1 MTNRRPSPNSSD
13 PQVTSNSTSGRASW
27 SFGYSPAGG
36 VSKTASV
43 PGVAEADRRQG
54 APAEGAA
61 TEGGPQPGQG
71 ENHACHTE
79 NCEHAVSQQPR
90 VRHRTRQPRQRNRFR
105 NVRLSDSELALISA
119 GAKAAG
125 MTDAGFLAHAGLAAA
140 RDLTTTA
147 ARIAGDRE
155 LLAELF
161 AARRHLGQ
169 VGNNL
174 NQIAKILNSDGHA
187 PQTDVVLS
195 AVRRATDR
203 LQAATVRLLDQ

>member
-1 MTNRRPSPNSSD
+1 M
-13 PQVTSNSTSGRASW
+13 
-27 SFGYSPAGG
+27 
-36 VSKTASV
+36 
-43 PGVAEADRRQG
+43 
-54 APAEGAA
+54 
-61 TEGGPQPGQG
+61 
-71 ENHACHTE
+71 
-79 NCEHAVSQQPR
+79 
-90 VRHRTRQPRQRNRFR
+90 RHRTRQPRQRNRFR

-155 LLAELF
+155 LIAELF
-161 AARRHLGQ
+161 AARRHLGHI
-169 VGNNL
+169 GNNL
-174 NQIAKILNSDGHA
+174 NQVAKILNSDGHA
-187 PQTDVVLS
+187 PQTDAVLD

>member
-1 MTNRRPSPNSSD
+1 MTNRHPSPASPN
-13 PQVTSNSTSGRASW
+13 PQATFNSTSGGASW

-36 VSKTASV
+36 VSKTASA

-54 APAEGAA
+54 APTEEAA
-61 TEGGPQPGQG
+61 TEGGPQPAGG
-71 ENHACHTE
+71 ETHTCHTAH
-79 NCEHAVSQQPR
+79 CEHAAPQQPR
-90 VRHRTRQPRQRNRFR
+90 VRHRTRQSRQRNRFR

-155 LLAELF
+155 LVAEFF
-161 AARRHLGQ
+161 AARRHLGHI
-169 VGNNL
+169 GNNL

-187 PQTDVVLS
+187 PQTDVVLD
-195 AVRRATDR
+195 AVRRATER
-203 LQAATVRLLDQ
+203 LQAATVRLLD

>member
-1 MTNRRPSPNSSD
+1 M
-13 PQVTSNSTSGRASW
+13 
-27 SFGYSPAGG
+27 
-36 VSKTASV
+36 
-43 PGVAEADRRQG
+43 
-54 APAEGAA
+54 
-61 TEGGPQPGQG
+61 
-71 ENHACHTE
+71 
-79 NCEHAVSQQPR
+79 SQQPR